1 MTPRGRLMELKN
13 LLATL
18 ASLTLLAA
26 APNRALAQHEHP
38 QHEMHGS
45 GSAVAQLQLKD
56 GQKWQ
61 TDAPL
66 RRGMAS
72 IRAAFDAAHP
82 AIHAGKQ
89 NDAQYA
95 ALATQIDQ
103 QVQAIVANCRL
114 PADADANLHF
124 IVADLLQGVSLMHG
138 HDTARSRH
146 DGAALIHGALK
157 AYGQYF
163 DDPAWKPDASMQEN

>member
-1 MTPRGRLMELKN
+1 MELKN
-13 LLATL
+13 LLALL

-26 APNRALAQHEHP
+26 VPNLALAQHEHP
-38 QHEMHGS
+38 QHETHGP
-45 GSAVAQLQLKD
+45 GGVVAQLQLKD

-66 RRGMAS
+66 RLGMAN
-72 IRAAFDAAHP
+72 IRAAFEADHP

-89 NDAQYA
+89 TDAQYA
-95 ALATQIDQ
+95 ALAARIDQ
-103 QVQAIVANCRL
+103 QVQSIVANCRL

-124 IVADLLQGVSLMHG
+124 VVADLLQGVSLMRG
-138 HDTARSRH
+138 EDTSRSRH
-146 DGAALIHGALK
+146 GGAALVHGALQ

-163 DDPAWKPDASMQEN
+163 DDPTWKADAPMQER

>member
-1 MTPRGRLMELKN
+1 MELTH

-26 APNRALAQHEHP
+26 TPKLALAQHEHQ

-45 GSAVAQLQLKD
+45 GGAVTQLQLND
-56 GQKWQ
+56 GKEWQ
-61 TDAPL
+61 TDASL
-66 RRGMAS
+66 RLGMAS
-72 IRAAFDAAHP
+72 IRAAFDADHP

-89 NDAQYA
+89 TDAQYA
-95 ALATQIDQ
+95 ALATRIEQ
-103 QVQAIVANCRL
+103 QVQSIVANCRL

-124 IVADLLQGVSLMHG
+124 VVADLLQGVSLMRG
-138 HDTARSRH
+138 EGTARSRH
-146 DGAALIHGALK
+146 DGAALVHGALK

-163 DDPAWKPDASMQEN
+163 DDPTWKPDTPVQEM

>member
-1 MTPRGRLMELKN
+1 MELKN

-18 ASLTLLAA
+18 ASLTLLAT
-26 APNRALAQHEHP
+26 APNLALAQHEH
-38 QHEMHGS
+38 QQQEAHGS

-66 RRGMAS
+66 RLGMAN
-72 IRAAFDAAHP
+72 IRAAFDADHP

-89 NDAQYA
+89 TDAQYA
-95 ALATQIDQ
+95 ALATRIDQ
-103 QVQAIVANCRL
+103 QVKSIVANCRL

-124 IVADLLQGVSLMHG
+124 IVADLLQGVSLMRG
-138 HDTARSRH
+138 EDTARSRH
-146 DGAALIHGALK
+146 DGAAMIHGALN

-163 DDPAWKPDASMQEN
+163 NDPAWGPHAPMQVK